1 MGCGISTM
9 DGGDARLAR
18 PRRGRFCHAHANIV
32 PQPSV
37 DDDNDSH
44 EATRKEEGFN
54 GEKLKEGKNVVDR
67 KEEERGVFVNNEK
80 QRKLEE
86 GINVSNGN
94 KNVTNYEDVKI
105 NNDNDKDDR
114 FIIGPG
120 SPSFREYCNDNN
132 SMDRSSTRDY
142 NDHIELGG
150 ITKNNNSD
158 NDSRKLTNE
167 KSLSSNKEP
176 EKKERRGRGG
186 FRNVMNKGM
195 AKGGRK
201 NLLNFAC
208 YNSST
213 QSYAE
218 GSFNKVV
225 AKTT

>member
-1 MGCGISTM
+1 M

-54 GEKLKEGKNVVDR
+54 GEKLKEEKNVVDR

-86 GINVSNGN
+86 GINVSNG
-94 KNVTNYEDVKI
+94 
-105 NNDNDKDDR
+105 
-114 FIIGPG
+114 
-120 SPSFREYCNDNN
+120 
-132 SMDRSSTRDY
+132 
-142 NDHIELGG
+142 
-150 ITKNNNSD
+150 D